1 MLAFYFDFCSDEGY
15 ISAFYFDFCT
25 EGGICWHSTSTSV
38 QTRDIYLRSTLT
50 SVQRG
55 VYVCVL
61 L

>member
-1 MLAFYFDFCSDEGY
+1 MSVL
-15 ISAFYFDFCT
+15 YFDFCT
-25 EGGICWHSTSTSV
+25 EGGTC
-38 QTRDIYLRSTLT
+38 LRSTLT